1 LITKLLYTKDSVILS
16 NQIAMVDDPFHL
28 ERFLKAQEDD
38 YEFALAEIQAG
49 EKRSHWI
56 WYIFP
61 QIDELAFSSTSKYY
75 AIRSLEEARAYLAHP
90 VLGPRLLACAEA
102 LLNVRGRSAAEI
114 FGFPDDVKVR
124 SCATL
129 FAQAAS
135 APSVFDRILDKYYN
149 GERDPRT
156 LALLGL

>member
-1 LITKLLYTKDSVILS
+1 MLTTG
-16 NQIAMVDDPFHL
+16 DPFQL
-28 ERFLKAQEDD
+28 ERFVKAQEDD
-38 YEFALAEIQAG
+38 FEYALAEIKAG

-61 QIDELAFSSTSKYY
+61 QIDGLAFSSTSKYY
-75 AIRSLEEARAYLAHP
+75 AIKSLDEARAYLAHP
-90 VLGPRLLACAEA
+90 VLGPRLLSCAEA
-102 LLNVRGRSAAEI
+102 VLNVQHRSAAEI
-114 FGFPDDVKVR
+114 FGFPDDMKVR

-129 FAQAAS
+129 FACVVP
-135 APSVFDRILDKYYN
+135 APSVFDRILDKYYG

>member
-1 LITKLLYTKDSVILS
+1 MIFS
-16 NQIAMVDDPFHL
+16 NQSAMADDPFHL
-28 ERFLKAQEDD
+28 DRFLKAQEDD
-38 YEFALAEIQAG
+38 YEFALAEIRAG

-61 QIDELAFSSTSKYY
+61 QIDGLAFSSTSKYY
-75 AIRSLEEARAYLAHP
+75 AIKSLEEARAYLAHP
-90 VLGPRLLACAEA
+90 ILGQRLLACMEA
-102 LLNVRGRSAAEI
+102 LLEVRDRSAAEI
-114 FGFPDDVKVR
+114 FGFPDDLKVR

-129 FAQAAS
+129 FAQAAV
-135 APSVFDRILDKYYN
+135 APSIFDRVLDKYYG

>member
-1 LITKLLYTKDSVILS
+1 MIFS
-16 NQIAMVDDPFHL
+16 NQIAMADDPFHL

-38 YEFALAEIQAG
+38 YESALGEIRAG

-61 QIDELAFSSTSKYY
+61 QIDGLAFSSTSKYY

-102 LLNVRGRSAAEI
+102 LLEVRDRSAAEI

-129 FAQAAS
+129 FAQASA
-135 APSVFDRILDKYYN
+135 APSIFDRILDRYYN